1 MAGVDL
7 FCTRCHGVGPAKSV
21 TKGSILIELVLWI
34 CFLVPGLVYSVWRL
48 TTRHKA
54 CRACGSDALVPMTSP
69 AARAANWGRP

>member
-7 FCTRCHGVGPAKSV
+7 FCTRCHEAGKPKSV
-21 TKGSILIELVLWI
+21 TKGSFLIELVLWI
-34 CFLVPGLVYSVWRL
+34 CFIVPGVCYSLWRL

-54 CRACGSDALVPMTSP
+54 CRSCGGDALVPMHSN